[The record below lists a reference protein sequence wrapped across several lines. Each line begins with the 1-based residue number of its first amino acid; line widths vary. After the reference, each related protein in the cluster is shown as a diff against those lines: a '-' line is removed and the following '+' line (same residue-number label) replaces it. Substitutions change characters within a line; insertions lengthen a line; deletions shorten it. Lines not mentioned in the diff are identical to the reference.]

1 MRTGPTTHGDNDDDN
16 NRNSVR
22 PNLAPAFLDWWKA
35 RRAEYKRRRLLR
47 RTRIDLSQL
56 DDVILRDIGL
66 TRGDVRGFDPAEHHW
81 RWG

>member
-1 MRTGPTTHGDNDDDN
+1 MMTTTTETRSG
-16 NRNSVR
+16 